1 MRSALV
7 LATSSK
13 LKPGWGISLLAM
25 LGCRHPEE
33 SVFILLC
40 GHPASSAQ
48 RKAAA
53 TFIMKVNSILAAAF
67 VGGASA
73 SPTKLEARQGVST

>member
-1 MRSALV
+1 MGY
-7 LATSSK
+7 K
-13 LKPGWGISLLAM
+13 LLAM

-33 SVFILLC
+33 SVFIFLC